1 MFVVCASRD
10 MNGYKEYGI
19 FDTKDGVVE
28 WYTPDMLMPFI
39 NHGIKIKGYFGN
51 GVFGVVAK
59 SGTVYKYIG
68 DIKKWDKPVKY
79 FFIDNE
85 RDDRRRNTYF
95 SSKLEVV
102 RYEFDMYEKLGYRTK
117 SMVMT
122 RVFSNMVY
130 STLYGMKDTPQYF
143 DRAQT
148 EFDLTAPLS
157 CAVYNKSRNR
167 VDYSLLHQKL
177 KVGDVFFLFDSEEG
191 FFKSIGAIRNS
202 DAYGSERVGCYKYN
216 GEEHAEFIE
225 DCSASIISIFRDRYV
240 MIRGTDYIFCVNQ
253 LINNW
258 KLYPEGIDDPYME
271 SETSDAGGKKA
282 LCYKDLVYVPDSELT
297 KDELFFKTMFSKNS
311 TLRGTMRVVRESC
324 HVDIMLPLVVKNLST
339 KISIK
344 VLTRRGE
351 TKNLTIEEVYKLQK
365 SLQESEAA
373 KQVNVYNGIRVDGDI
388 LTVEALDGI
397 HTYDMKLVFKDYGNV
412 CADTNTREMAM
423 RLLTGKGEFTVW
435 ENGELH
441 NCETGKTGVLTVPTG
456 CTKVVKESL
465 QLVGTNKIVI
475 PKTIKSFSRSAFVT
489 PNMYS
494 SDYAITEDSMSKL
507 TLDISANNM
516 RIVADIA
523 AALDIAY
530 DGFNKKITLSFV
542 TTTKT
547 QAINAIVFLCTS
559 KYSAYYRNKNSILSS
574 PDVSVLSSEEIVG
587 VFNHLIKAKWFLDG
601 MNFANEM
608 PKFLKGFYTTY
619 YGFDEDHKDIEV
631 KPYSCYKDL
640 RFYGNTS
647 WNKYYMNFVSMFEAF
662 DMIRG
667 YLNDKDRLSF
677 DEMFTS
683 IQHKFNELAWSLAD
697 RLYLK

>member
-79 FFIDNE
+79 FFIDNKRAE
-85 RDDRRRNTYF
+85 DKRYSFLLD
-95 SSKLEVV
+95 KLEVV
-102 RYEFDMYEKLGYRTK
+102 SYMFDTHEKLGYRTK
-117 SMVMT
+117 AMVMN
-122 RVFSNMVY
+122 RVFSDRVF
-130 STLYGMKDTPQYF
+130 SEPPCLKSSPQYF
-143 DRAQT
+143 DKAQT
-148 EFDLTAPLS
+148 AFNLTVPLAF
-157 CAVYNKSRNR
+157 AVYNKNRNR

-177 KVGDVFFLFDSEEG
+177 KVGDEFFQFNSEEE
-191 FFKSIGAIRNS
+191 FFKVIGAVRNS
-202 DAYGSERVGCYKYN
+202 NVPTVKEVGCYEYM
-216 GEEHAEFIE
+216 GEEPPKLIKSYNSVYLGA
-225 DCSASIISIFRDRYV
+225 FRSRYIV
-240 MIRGTDYIFCVNQ
+240 IMGTDYVFCIYHIVKQ
-253 LINNW
+253 W
-258 KLYPEGIDDPYME
+258 KLYPDGINDPYKGV
-271 SETSDAGGKKA
+271 ETNDVSGRKIFN
-282 LCYKDLVYVPDSELT
+282 YKDLVYVPDSELT
-297 KDELFFKTMFSKNS
+297 KDELFFKTMFSGLSYLKN
-311 TLRGTMRVVRESC
+311 TMRVLMDDC
-324 HVDIMLPLVVKNLST
+324 HKDIMLPLVVKNSST

-344 VLTRRGE
+344 ILTRLGE
-351 TKNLTIEEVYKLQK
+351 VKTLTIEEVYNLQK
-365 SLQESEAA
+365 SMQESADT
-373 KQVNVYNGIRVDGDI
+373 KKVKIYNGVRVDGDI

-397 HTYDMKLVFKDYGNV
+397 HTYDMKLVYKDYGNV

-423 RLLTGKGEFTVW
+423 RLLTGRGEFKVW

-441 NCETGKTGVLTVPTG
+441 ECETGKQGVLAIPTG
-456 CTKVVKESL
+456 CTKVVKDSL

-475 PKTIKSFSRSAFVT
+475 PKTVKSFSRGAFVT
-489 PNMYS
+489 PSMHS
-494 SDYAITEDSMSKL
+494 SNYAITEDSMSKL

-559 KYSAYYRNKNSILSS
+559 KYSAYYRNENSILSS
-574 PDVSVLSSEEIVG
+574 PDVSVLSSEEITG

-608 PKFLKGFYTTY
+608 PKFLKDFCSTY

-631 KPYSCYKDL
+631 KPYSCYRDL

-677 DEMFTS
+677 DEMFMS